1 MATGDKYLSISE
13 NRLLGWQSL
22 KNLFFDYLDKQSRTM
37 AERVYATGSTFGTE
51 TALVADGVDQIK
63 LAGYPPD
70 SVSAVDGLGR
80 FLDFRQR
87 TSDVEDI
94 HFENTLGTEYEVSV
108 QQAPL
113 PGGVFVNPADGMPAW
128 NYYEDIVG
136 FLGTPDLVTDNL
148 DGTITFEVDSI
159 TESGHNN
166 HGRQVYVYK
175 NTITK
180 SALTDQL
187 AKQLCTTV
195 YTGGKN
201 KITTTLVGAG
211 GAGTFG
217 QVTVSTT
224 PSHYTVILVGPRVG
238 VDLDLRESTS
248 ACFLGTVTGAGLGNA
263 PTVFAMA
270 AQNVFD
276 FDLTLLSD
284 ITRLEPASGIDR
296 LKVDVKVIPGDA
308 ATDQIRVT
316 NGALSPTT
324 RFKVDGA
331 GLVTT
336 EDSLLVK
343 GGMVVGY
350 DAVPTADKISIGD
363 ALFNIDYNS
372 GNPKIQFATP
382 ASGGVLVYRRTAKDL
397 TWKMQNVDE
406 VVLAQGPVLKLG
418 DAMFNLDYSAG
429 YPRLQFGNDD
439 YFKFDRTI
447 DTLTWNSNGVLGCF
461 GYADTPGFFVGA
473 TSFSLKYNAA
483 GNQVIFDTLD
493 YIEYAKAGD
502 YWMYFINNTEFLR
515 MVVNKLVP
523 INATFALG
531 DTTHFFLTAYITEQF
546 TSILR
551 PPAGKSPYQI
561 DMYGDVVAVN
571 GNLVAT
577 AGYVKALGGRVYL
590 GVDDYLSWDATNW
603 DTIING
609 VTRQR
614 MTSADVWSY
623 FPDGRSTPVEVRIR
637 EGGNSVTAVP
647 KVHIIGNAHGGYSG
661 LTEEVDYGYPCPHLR
676 LSGGGAFGGAD
687 PNESGD
693 ALIEFW
699 AAHNTTT
706 LNQMRG
712 FIGYKEDLGLAFA
725 GMGDIAIGAG
735 AGMWFCSMTQ
745 YTNSYADYRWYGG
758 DLYGN
763 GSSYGHMF
771 LSGQIAGGVYAP
783 TTLALG
789 STGLPNCQSFLKLIG
804 RGAVTSNPITDANY
818 GWVFTKTSGG
828 VAEVFTMD
836 GAGNVNAISPHDENG
851 TWIFDSK
858 NVKTGI
864 RKRVNMEK
872 LVALVELLTGEAL
885 MVVTEERPEC

>member
-63 LAGYPPD
+63 LTGYPPD

-284 ITRLEPASGIDR
+284 ITRLEPASGTDR

-316 NGALSPTT
+316 NGALSPIT

-382 ASGGVLVYRRTAKDL
+382 ASGGVLVYRRTEKDL

-561 DMYGDVVAVN
+561 DMYGDVVAGSTNTLGVTGTRWSNGFFSTVTASTIKSTSLTIRSEADGDVN
-571 GNLVAT
+571 VFIRGAIYPVTAQVLNIGSAT
-577 AGYVKALGGRVYL
+577 AGERIDNGHFDILKAYLGLSVVDDKVASNLIPDVATRTLGRTGLRWEGFFGNLTATTGALTTGNITTANIGTLANSGSAISLSGHLLPTGAFDLGGP
-590 GVDDYLSWDATNW
+590 SN
-603 DTIING
+603 
-609 VTRQR
+609 
-614 MTSADVWSY
+614 Y
-623 FPDGRSTPVEVRIR
+623 FSTAYI
-637 EGGNSVTAVP
+637 
-647 KVHIIGNAHGGYSG
+647 
-661 LTEEVDYGYPCPHLR
+661 
-676 LSGGGAFGGAD
+676 
-687 PNESGD
+687 
-693 ALIEFW
+693 
-699 AAHNTTT
+699 TT
-706 LNQMRG
+706 LNVTTLSISSFSSAYVTASTKLTASAQKN
-712 FIGYKEDLGLAFA
+712 FGYHTSEGIFDVLGQATCDTWF
-725 GMGDIAIGAG
+725 GAVNG
-735 AGMWFCSMTQ
+735 HFGVW
-745 YTNSYADYRWYGG
+745 NSS
-758 DLYGN
+758 
-763 GSSYGHMF
+763 GSDGY
-771 LSGQIAGGVYAP
+771 LCVRIAG
-783 TTLALG
+783 TW
-789 STGLPNCQSFLKLIG
+789 
-804 RGAVTSNPITDANY
+804 RAVSLN
-818 GWVFTKTSGG
+818 
-828 VAEVFTMD
+828 
-836 GAGNVNAISPHDENG
+836 
-851 TWIFDSK
+851 
-858 NVKTGI
+858 
-864 RKRVNMEK
+864 
-872 LVALVELLTGEAL
+872 LT
-885 MVVTEERPEC
+885 P